1 MTHEIMK
8 RDFTVL
14 LILPIKFMDFKWR
27 HLPFVDLISLFFFFC
42 FLSLSSYFYFFH
54 MRHLLKLNRIQV
66 LNKTRLTTQP
76 LFIKSRK

>member
-27 HLPFVDLISLFFFFC
+27 HLPFVDLISLFFFFVF
-42 FLSLSSYFYFFH
+42 FLC
-54 MRHLLKLNRIQV
+54 LL
-66 LNKTRLTTQP
+66 T
-76 LFIKSRK
+76 FISFI